1 MFYIVGTAF
10 LIGVSV
16 YITTTFFVDKK
27 SFYDRRLKNI
37 ELFKEEEEN
46 LKSIKN
52 LSNESLT
59 LLIREREQNLLQDVP
74 REKELATS
82 MYRNPLILPIL
93 LALCSCLVIF
103 AIYFQ
108 PISLGSLNDLRT
120 HDIIYGFIQGDEKER
135 NKKRNA
141 LILELEDL
149 VDSKIS
155 TASELYYLSTKFREI
170 DEYLFSSLLLA
181 ELINAYKKEI
191 PAYVYSEYAQTIF
204 FKEGKIFSAAVNK
217 ALDVALAKS
226 PTNPIALTLKGIN
239 HFEAGDLSLA
249 KISWEEA
256 IKYSNNE
263 TEKRSI
269 QTAIDSIK
277 SIKNQ

>member
-120 HDIIYGFIQGDEKER
+120 HDIIYGFLESDKEER
-135 NKKRNA
+135 NEKRDA
-141 LILELEDL
+141 LNTELEVL
-149 VDSKIS
+149 IKELS
-155 TASELYYLSTKFREI
+155 TASELYYLSNKFREI
-170 DEYLFSSLLLA
+170 DEFLFLSLLLA
-181 ELINAYKKEI
+181 ELINEYKEEI
-191 PAYVYSEYAQTIF
+191 PTFIYSEYAQALF
-204 FKEGKIFSAAVNK
+204 FKEGRIFSEVVNN
-217 ALDVALAKS
+217 ALNDALTKS
-226 PTNPIALTLKGIN
+226 PTNPTALTLKGIKY
-239 HFEAGDLSLA
+239 FEAGDISLA
-249 KISWEEA
+249 KISWSEA

-263 TEKRSI
+263 AEKRSI
-269 QTAIDSIK
+269 KAGIDSLK